1 MIRGSHIDPGSRYV
15 LMSDRTDAFPQN
27 RVSPFFLSLQFKF
40 HQFHACITFVLSWDF
55 KLTEIIFLGNILHF
69 LETLVTHATV
79 PVQWVLCS
87 DKIKIIRITLWGP
100 CKISCMKIRLSD
112 ASFLHG
118 EVKLTCFL
126 VCDCVFEITC
136 MRWEQMKET
145 GPEWGVTNTNRQNN
159 YPFPHGAVS
168 VSVTATLS
176 QWSSWIAVTLSKGRE
191 GSAWSA
197 VTAPW
202 ADDAGCLPDFPLC
215 WLVNYVTGVWDQTPT
230 RLTCPH

>member
-1 MIRGSHIDPGSRYV
+1 
-15 LMSDRTDAFPQN
+15 
-27 RVSPFFLSLQFKF
+27 
-40 HQFHACITFVLSWDF
+40 
-55 KLTEIIFLGNILHF
+55 
-69 LETLVTHATV
+69 
-79 PVQWVLCS
+79 
-87 DKIKIIRITLWGP
+87 
-100 CKISCMKIRLSD
+100 MKIRLFD

-118 EVKLTCFL
+118 EVELTCFL

-136 MRWEQMKET
+136 TRWEQMKET

-197 VTAPW
+197 VMAPW

-215 WLVNYVTGVWDQTPT
+215 WLVNYVTGSGIRHLRGWHARINE
-230 RLTCPH
+230 RLLGACVFMWEVCVLNSWPIIWSNLSLIPLF